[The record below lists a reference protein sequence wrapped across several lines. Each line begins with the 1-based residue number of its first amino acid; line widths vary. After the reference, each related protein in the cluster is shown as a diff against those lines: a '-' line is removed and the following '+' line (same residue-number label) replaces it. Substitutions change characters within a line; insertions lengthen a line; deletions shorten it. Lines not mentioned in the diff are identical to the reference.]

1 MALLLPTGSKPLI
14 TPTALAARFKHGRIA
29 CAFPLPSPSSADL
42 VNTGAEFFQGDTRP
56 IMLFDGVC
64 NLCNGGVRF
73 VRANDR
79 NRKIRYEPLQSEGGR
94 KLLQRSGRSPDD
106 ISSVVLVEQDRSY
119 IKSEA
124 VIKIMEYLDIPFP
137 QFASLLKLFPL
148 FLRDFTYD
156 NVANNRYVVFGRSEA
171 GSCEI

>member
-14 TPTALAARFKHGRIA
+14 TPAALSTRFKHGRIA
-29 CAFPLPSPSSADL
+29 CAVPMPSLSAADL
-42 VNTGAEFFQGDTRP
+42 VNTGAEFFKGDTRP

-79 NRKIRYEPLQSEGGR
+79 NRKIRFEPLQSEGGR

-124 VIKIMEYLDIPFP
+124 VIKIMEYLDLPFP
-137 QFASLLKLFPL
+137 QLASLLKLFPL

-156 NVANNRYVVFGRSEA
+156 NIANNRYVVFGRSEA